1 MRLFHRATPIV
12 LAVSSFAVAA
22 PALAQQEP
30 PPPPPAGVTLAPPP
44 PPPAP
49 PPPPPTPAPAPPPV
63 YPAPPL
69 VVAPV
74 AVSLPPAPP
83 PRPADNSPAVQLTSL
98 RVMREKGILTQAE
111 YDSAVAELTETSG
124 KRAGDATSFVVGKWS
139 TTFYGF
145 AEADYIYDST
155 ESYNDLAGNGQVAH
169 PTSYAANNPRSQF
182 SIRNSR
188 LGFRFRAP
196 EFHAIRASATIETD
210 FLGSWANPTYT
221 AATGQP
227 SENQFFTSPVLRVR
241 HAYLKVETPIVD
253 ALFGQY
259 WHLFG
264 WQTAYH
270 PNTVQIQGVPG
281 ELYSRTPQ
289 LRLSK
294 TIESSAVTFDIALA
308 AMRPPQRDSAIPE
321 GEAGVHL
328 ALNKWTGTQ
337 TMGATGTTVSP
348 ASIAVTGDLRG
359 FGVANLP
366 NGGTVA
372 MPAVKSTFDVAKVG
386 GAIAVDA
393 FIPVVPSTKAHM
405 GNSLSILGEFV
416 RGSGIG
422 DLYTGLSGGLGVPA
436 TVALPVG
443 SPAGTAATPYNPQV
457 DPGIVT
463 ISSTGVVTLIQWQTV
478 RAGLQ
483 YYLPGLDGKM
493 WISANYANVFSPNEP
508 TLVSTITPATMTTKA
523 VTNASTL
530 RNALNWFDVNVMGD
544 LTPAVRLGLEYAY
557 SADKYLDGLTGTNH
571 RVQGSAFFIF

>member
-1 MRLFHRATPIV
+1 
-12 LAVSSFAVAA
+12 
-22 PALAQQEP
+22 
-30 PPPPPAGVTLAPPP
+30 
-44 PPPAP
+44 
-49 PPPPPTPAPAPPPV
+49 
-63 YPAPPL
+63 
-69 VVAPV
+69 
-74 AVSLPPAPP
+74 
-83 PRPADNSPAVQLTSL
+83 
-98 RVMREKGILTQAE
+98 MREKGILTQAE

-124 KRAGDATSFVVGKWS
+124 KRASEATSFVVGKWS

-145 AEADYIYDST
+145 AEADYIFDST

-169 PTSYAANNPRSQF
+169 PGSYAANNPRSQF

-196 EFHAIRASATIETD
+196 EYHSIRASAVLETD
-210 FLGSWANPTYT
+210 FMGGWAAPTYI

-227 SENQFFTSPVLRVR
+227 TENQYFTSPVLRVR
-241 HAYLKVETPIVD
+241 HAYLKVETPVVD
-253 ALFGQY
+253 VIFGQY

-264 WQTAYH
+264 WQTGYH

-289 LRLSK
+289 LRLTK
-294 TIESSAVTFDIALA
+294 TLESSDVTFDIAVA

-321 GEAGVHL
+321 GEGGLHL

-359 FGVANLP
+359 YGVANYP
-366 NGGTVA
+366 TGGTLA
-372 MPAVKSTFDVAKVG
+372 TPSTKSTYDISKMG
-386 GAIAVDA
+386 GGFAVDA
-393 FIPVVPSTKAHM
+393 FIPIVPSTKQHM

-416 RGSGIG
+416 LGYGNG
-422 DLYTGLSGGLGVPA
+422 DLYTGLSSGLGVPA
-436 TVALPVG
+436 LVPVPAG
-443 SPAGTAATPYNPQV
+443 SPAGTVSAIPYNSQI
-457 DPGIVT
+457 DPGLVT
-463 ISSTGVVTLIQWQTV
+463 VSSSGVVTLIEWQTA

-483 YYLPGLDGKM
+483 YYFPGLDGRM
-493 WISANYANVFSPNEP
+493 WISANYANVFSPNAP
-508 TLVSTITPATMTTKA
+508 NLLTTTAATATAKA
-523 VTNASTL
+523 TTNASSI

-544 LTPAVRLGLEYAY
+544 LTPAVRLGIEYAY